1 MPIDVNLVYKY
12 KTQAPRYTSYPSAP
26 HFEEVQNDKQHKEIT
41 NNILSRNRRER
52 NISLYVHLP
61 FCASLCWYCG
71 CTTVITRK
79 QGNSK
84 TYLDYV
90 EKELAGLGKLLNKDN
105 QVVQVHLGG
114 GTPTFLLPEEI
125 IRLGSMMSSRFS
137 FNPDAEN
144 AVEIDPRRLTREHIT
159 ALKTAGFN
167 RASIGLQDFNPKVQK
182 AVNRIQPYSMTKE
195 TIDWLRKDEFRSIN
209 IDLIYGLPHQTVDSF
224 RKTLDQV
231 LLLKPD
237 RLAVFS
243 YAHVPWM
250 KPAQKH
256 LDRYGLPTTEEKFSM
271 LCMTVQTLTENGYRH
286 IGMDHFARNDD
297 ELAIAQST
305 KQLQRN
311 FQGYSTWADTDIY
324 ALGMSSISQ
333 VGNMYVQNTKE
344 LPVYYKALDD
354 GQSTWHKFYHLTEDD
369 QIRRKV
375 IMRLMCDMELN
386 YAKMSS
392 QLNIHFEEY
401 FQEDILRLQSLKEDG
416 LVSLDSEGLTVT
428 DSGRLFLRNI
438 AMQFD
443 VRSRIKTTQSRYSQS
458 I

>member
-1 MPIDVNLVYKY
+1 MDSNLIHKY

-26 HFEEVQNDKQHKEIT
+26 HFEEIQERRQHREIIG
-41 NNILSRNRRER
+41 NIRKRNGSGR

-90 EKELAGLGKLLNKDN
+90 EKELRQLQPLMNKTN
-105 QVVQVHLGG
+105 EVIQVHLGG

-125 IRLGSMMSSRFS
+125 VRLGDMMTSRFA
-137 FNPDAEN
+137 FNPLAEN

-159 ALKTAGFN
+159 ALTTAGFN
-167 RASIGLQDFNPKVQK
+167 RASVGVQDFNPKVQK

-195 TIDWLRKDEFRSIN
+195 TIDWLREDSFKSVN
-209 IDLIYGLPHQTVDSF
+209 LDLIYGLPHQTVYSF
-224 RKTLDQV
+224 RQTLEQV

-250 KPAQKH
+250 KPGQKH
-256 LDRYGLPTTEEKFSM
+256 LDRMGLPSTEEKFAM
-271 LCMTVQTLTENGYRH
+271 LGMTVQLLTDNGYQH
-286 IGMDHFARNDD
+286 IGMDHFAHTDD
-297 ELAIAQST
+297 ELAVAQRT
-305 KQLQRN
+305 KKLQRN

-333 VGNMYVQNTKE
+333 IGGMYVQNTKE
-344 LPVYYKALDD
+344 LPAYYNALDE
-354 GQSTWHKFYHLTEDD
+354 GSSTYLKFYNLTGDD
-369 QIRRKV
+369 HIRRTV
-375 IMRLMCDMELN
+375 IMRLMCDLELN
-386 YAKMSS
+386 
-392 QLNIHFEEY
+392 FEDLSKQTGQYFRDY
-401 FQEDILRLQSLKEDG
+401 FQQEIERMHDLEKDG
-416 LVSLDSEGLTVT
+416 LVKIDSTGITVT
-428 DSGRLFLRNI
+428 GTGRLFLRNI

-443 VRSRIKTTQSRYSQS
+443 ARVRQPISAPRYSQS